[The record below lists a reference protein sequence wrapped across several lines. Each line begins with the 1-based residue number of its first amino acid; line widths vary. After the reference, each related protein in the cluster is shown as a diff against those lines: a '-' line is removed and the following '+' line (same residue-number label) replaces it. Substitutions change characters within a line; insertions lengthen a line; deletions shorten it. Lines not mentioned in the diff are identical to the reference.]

1 MNSYTQ
7 QWSFNHKGSLEW
19 FLALRPPPIRRP
31 ASFREPWCVST
42 ANMKETLHKS
52 ATISGGRRNQ
62 QHRSQ
67 NRHSGPTQRLK
78 EQPQP
83 REKVQQVNLSWKTA
97 LKVGGFGQS
106 GQLYKSW
113 VRGSQQCGAN
123 KENVEGAGGT
133 ELILL
138 RKFELSV
145 NFPRLLESC

>member
-1 MNSYTQ
+1 MPYLVRGGNVNSYTQ

-52 ATISGGRRNQ
+52 APLSGGRRNQ

-83 REKVQQVNLSWKTA
+83 REKVQQVQPVLESPPASWGSVDLDRVASCTT
-97 LKVGGFGQS
+97 VGS
-106 GQLYKSW
+106 EEAS
-113 VRGSQQCGAN
+113 
-123 KENVEGAGGT
+123 NVEQTRKMWRGQGGQ
-133 ELILL
+133 
-138 RKFELSV
+138 
-145 NFPRLLESC
+145 N